1 MAAVSWSLDI
11 YYIYY
16 IYINLFIIFVL
27 YPSNKL

>member
-1 MAAVSWSLDI
+1 MAAVSWSLD
-11 YYIYY
+11 IYY